1 MRKRLKQLAQLG
13 AAGGGGGAGG
23 ASGGRESSS
32 KGRGA
37 PLTQVTQATVAARP
51 MEARLAAVAKGSQ
64 PAVVKMASYGGGAR
78 VGAMLNYVS
87 RSGELKVEDENGR
100 ILEGREEL
108 ARVRGDWDHLFQ
120 NRAES
125 RDIGSFS
132 VEITGSSL
140 MSDDA
145 LHELV
150 RSTLSS
156 GFGDRRYA
164 YAVDKHEG
172 GSISV
177 QGLVVLRSGQG
188 ERLTGDAKAAG
199 IVQGRYDASALA
211 SEAGATF
218 RFHGYGNGVEFGAI
232 RLRGLVDQYQEVRND
247 RGRSV
252 SDEQVAG
259 DLVQKEWRG
268 ELHSRK
274 SRDVMHVIMSAR
286 AGTDA
291 AAFEGA
297 VRDFVAHQFAGHRYV
312 FAMHDPTS
320 DPKEAGEGGK
330 RPHVHAHAIIAMRS
344 DAGDRIETTPAV
356 FREWRLVMAEKA
368 REHGIEMEMT
378 DRREFANPPAFTRTQ
393 VRPVSRNGR
402 TEHVGTSEPAQARY
416 DAKRSGRRTTAK
428 SDRSRQYIIKA
439 QESWQKVAMASGDH
453 QTVVYA
459 TQHRE
464 YLEAGL
470 PEATMDAGANI
481 IHADFGSNFRANL
494 VTLQEMVLEGQE
506 LRETS
511 RAEFEAYEKKVET
524 ALFKLERTV
533 AADDRADFDEV
544 AGLARDF
551 VNQKR
556 ELVELYEQHREALAE
571 QGDQGAANEPR
582 DPVNDAWDAAIVKHG
597 EAVVEAGN
605 EAMLDINHYRD
616 GLDRIEAGEFS
627 AGGKEAMQAGLDH
640 AMERAAQLAL
650 EGNSY
655 IREVAEQD
663 PEVRRA
669 IDQAENKAEAEP
681 SRWDDDEQAPEYDHL
696 RDPVLMGNYYLREIE
711 SKDRTL
717 AAIDNEDARS
727 GAKAALEE
735 AVTRAAFAAQ
745 QGNQRILEAAHTD
758 ERLAARIAELDQQ
771 TAQSRN
777 DDREEVIKG
786 VQSVIVERIDRLDER
801 LNSQDSPNFIS
812 EDSYATRSEAS
823 AERQF
828 LSDMSAQLDRLG
840 PDEVLDLSRTEVD
853 YGYDDEDADS
863 ARMSGLEYE
872 PEIERDR
879 REHEGHVE
887 SVAPQL
893 EQLKAHGVVV
903 DTSFKA
909 TEPAPIDE
917 AAYLAEMQREFD
929 PEAEPDREDDARKAH
944 ELASTVDATNRLQDR
959 LNKESEADHRSGDT
973 TRTDPAQQ
981 HVPRLEELERE
992 QMEQRERDRDDRDR

>member
-1 MRKRLKQLAQLG
+1 
-13 AAGGGGGAGG
+13 
-23 ASGGRESSS
+23 
-32 KGRGA
+32 
-37 PLTQVTQATVAARP
+37 
-51 MEARLAAVAKGSQ
+51 
-64 PAVVKMASYGGGAR
+64 
-78 VGAMLNYVS
+78 MLNYVS

-140 MSDDA
+140 ARDDA

-164 YAVDKHEG
+164 YAVEKHQD
-172 GSISV
+172 GSVSV

-199 IVQGRYDASALA
+199 IIQGRYDASALA

-218 RFHGYGNGVEFGAI
+218 SFHGYGNGVEYGAI
-232 RLRGLVDQYQEVRND
+232 RLRGLVDQYQDVRDD

-252 SDEQVAG
+252 SDEKAAG
-259 DLVQKEWRG
+259 DLVQREWRG
-268 ELHSRK
+268 DLHSRK

-291 AAFEGA
+291 ATFEGA
-297 VRDFVAHQFAGHRYV
+297 VRDFLAHQFAGHRYV

-320 DPKEAGEGGK
+320 DPKEAGAGGK

-356 FREWRLVMAEKA
+356 FREWRSVMAEKA
-368 REHGIEMEMT
+368 RDHGIEMEMT

-428 SDRSRQYIIKA
+428 SDKSRKYIIKA
-439 QESWQKVAMASGDH
+439 QESWQKVAMASGDR
-453 QTVVYA
+453 QTIAYA

-470 PEATMDAGANI
+470 SASTKDASANV

-524 ALFKLERTV
+524 ALFKLERIV

-556 ELVELYEQHREALAE
+556 ELVELYEQRREALAE
-571 QGDQGAANEPR
+571 QGDQDAGNEPR
-582 DPVNDAWDAAIVKHG
+582 DPVNDAWDAAVVKHG
-597 EAVVEAGN
+597 EAIVEAGN
-605 EAMLDINHYRD
+605 EAMLDINHYRE
-616 GLDRIEAGEFS
+616 GINRIEAGEFS
-627 AGGKEAMQAGLDH
+627 ADGKEAMQAGLDQ

-663 PEVRRA
+663 QEVRRA
-669 IDQAENKAEAEP
+669 IDQAENEAEAEP
-681 SRWDDDEQAPEYDHL
+681 SRWDDEEQAPEYDHL

-727 GAKAALEE
+727 DAKAALEE

-758 ERLAARIAELDQQ
+758 ERLAARIAELGQQ
-771 TAQSRN
+771 AAQSRN
-777 DDREEVIKG
+777 DDREEAIKG
-786 VQSVIVERIDRLDER
+786 VQAVIVERIDRLDER
-801 LNSQDSPNFIS
+801 LNRQDSPNFIS
-812 EDSYATRSEAS
+812 EDSYATRREAS

-828 LSDMSAQLDRLG
+828 LSGMSAQLDRLG

-853 YGYDDEDADS
+853 YGYDDEDAYS
-863 ARMSGLEYE
+863 ARTSGLEYE

-879 REHEGHVE
+879 REHESHVE

-893 EQLKAHGVVV
+893 EQLKAHGVTV

-909 TEPAPIDE
+909 VEPAPIDE

-929 PEAEPDREDDARKAH
+929 PEAEPDREHDAREAH

-959 LNKESEADHRSGDT
+959 LNKESEADQRSGDT